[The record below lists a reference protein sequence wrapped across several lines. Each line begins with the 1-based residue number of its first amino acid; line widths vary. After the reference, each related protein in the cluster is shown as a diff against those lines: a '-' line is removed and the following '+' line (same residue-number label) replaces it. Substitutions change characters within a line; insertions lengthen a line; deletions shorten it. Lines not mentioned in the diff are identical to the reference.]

1 MSDENENNEYSSI
14 DNTFPIDYFN
24 EGVDI
29 DLMDTIDLTDVIDT
43 IDGDLNE

>member
-1 MSDENENNEYSSI
+1 MSDEKENNEYSSI
-14 DNTFPIDYFN
+14 DKAFPVDYFN

-29 DLMDTIDLTDVIDT
+29 DLMDTIDLTDVINT